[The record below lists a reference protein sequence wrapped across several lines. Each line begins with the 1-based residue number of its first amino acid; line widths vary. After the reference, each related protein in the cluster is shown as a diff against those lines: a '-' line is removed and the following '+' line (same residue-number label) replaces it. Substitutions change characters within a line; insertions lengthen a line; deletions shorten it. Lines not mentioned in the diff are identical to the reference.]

1 MDILFVNRSK
11 LGIFILGQC
20 CYREN
25 HFLLLLSET
34 DFLEAPRESGA
45 SLASAVLLLVVVVVV
60 VVLVVVLVVLQVQPF
75 LNNFGTTEPILK
87 IQTALE
93 SFHQLIMLL
102 TKY

>member
-1 MDILFVNRSK
+1 M
-11 LGIFILGQC
+11 
-20 CYREN
+20 
-25 HFLLLLSET
+25 
-34 DFLEAPRESGA
+34 EAPRESGA
-45 SLASAVLLLVVVVVV
+45 SLASAILLVVVVVIV
-60 VVLVVVLVVLQVQPF
+60 VVVLVVLQVQPF